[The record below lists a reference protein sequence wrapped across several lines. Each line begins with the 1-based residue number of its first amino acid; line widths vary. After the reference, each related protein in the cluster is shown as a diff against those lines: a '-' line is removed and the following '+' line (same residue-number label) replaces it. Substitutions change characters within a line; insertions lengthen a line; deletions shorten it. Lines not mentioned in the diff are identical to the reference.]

1 MKRSVNNKGSWSEFF
16 CNHSIAIIQKMAYI
30 LLRDG
35 SFNLPVIT
43 NTQIVIQ
50 PFTP

>member
-1 MKRSVNNKGSWSEFF
+1 
-16 CNHSIAIIQKMAYI
+16 MASI

-50 PFTP
+50 PFNRNVSIYFLFKNSLYIS